1 MLKLKRK
8 DRRPTF
14 TPQDIENMKWFWT
27 NYLRPKTK
35 WMAIIFVLVILQ
47 GLVFQQFL
55 SLSENGLRTIFDKG
69 DLGRL
74 VWVCAAVFALFAFRG
89 IASYITARLSAWIA
103 SDAVANMRQELINRL
118 ISLDLNYFERT
129 KPGEII
135 LKLVCNGPQATSKTS
150 RKTPSTPRA
159 LI

>member
-1 MLKLKRK
+1 MLKFKRK

-14 TPQDIENMKWFWT
+14 TPQDIENLKWFWT

-35 WMAIIFVLVILQ
+35 WMGVIFVLVILQ

-69 DLGRL
+69 DLGKL

-89 IASYITARLSAWIA
+89 IASYVTARLSAWIA
-103 SDAVANMRQELINRL
+103 SDAVANMRQDWPVSVCSPL
-118 ISLDLNYFERT
+118 SF
-129 KPGEII
+129 GS
-135 LKLVCNGPQATSKTS
+135 CNGPQATSKTS